1 MKRRAFCASA
11 FSVFTAA
18 SLPWQRALAAAASVP
33 VAGSTGKQV
42 LLAPSDIDDLR
53 GTLRGELLVPGQE
66 GYEAARHVWNGAFDK
81 KPALIVRCAGAADVS
96 QAVKFARSHD
106 LVLAVKGG
114 GHSLSGQS
122 VCDGGLMI
130 DLAPMK
136 SVRVDPIA
144 KTARVE
150 PGTLLGQFDREAQAY
165 GLATT
170 AGTVSHTGVAGL
182 TLGGGFGRIGRKY
195 GLACDNLVAADVIT
209 ADGRFVKT
217 STKDNPDLLW
227 ALRGGGGNFGVVT
240 SFEYQLHEVAPAMTG
255 GQLVI
260 PFVKGR
266 ELLRSFA
273 DFISGA
279 TDEMYTDAAIVPTPN
294 GRVLVLDVCHSGS
307 PAQAEKEIA
316 QLRKIGKAV
325 QDDVKSTTYVKLQC
339 SQDANYP
346 HGRKYYV
353 KSGFIPTISP
363 QVIDVVVDYLEAAPF
378 PTGIVGFVH
387 QGGAI
392 NRVKPTATA
401 FWHRSANH
409 SVMLIGNWD
418 DPAAAASNTQ
428 WVKTGWQKIEPLT
441 NSFYVNEMAHDDAAN
456 KVRAIYGDNYP
467 RLLALKKQYDPTNLF
482 RLNANIRPDV

>member
-1 MKRRAFCASA
+1 MQRRAFCASA
-11 FSVFTAA
+11 FSVLTAA
-18 SLPWQRALAAAASVP
+18 SIPWQRALAAAGSVP
-33 VAGSTGKQV
+33 TAGATGKQV
-42 LLAPSDIDDLR
+42 VLTPADLDDLR
-53 GTLRGELLVPGQE
+53 GNLRGELLVPGQE

-81 KPALIVRCAGAADVS
+81 KPSVIVRCAGAADVS

-106 LVLAVKGG
+106 LLVAVKGG

-130 DLAPMK
+130 DLTPMN

-240 SFEYQLHEVAPAMTG
+240 SFEYQMHEVAPLMTG
-255 GQLVI
+255 GVLVI

-266 ELLRSFA
+266 ELLRSFS
-273 DFISGA
+273 DFIQGA

-307 PAQAEKEIA
+307 PAQADKEIA

-325 QDDVKSTTYVKLQC
+325 QDEVKATTYVKLQS

-346 HGRKYYV
+346 HGRKYYI

-363 QVIDVVVDYLEAAPF
+363 QLIDAVVDYLDAAPF
-378 PTGIVGFVH
+378 PTGIVSFVH

-409 SVMLIGNWD
+409 SVLLIGNWD
-418 DPAAAASNTQ
+418 DPAAGASNMQ
-428 WVKTGWQKIEPLT
+428 WVRAGWQKVEPLT
-441 NSFYVNEMAHDDAAN
+441 NSFYVNEIAQDDPAS
-456 KVRAIYGDNYP
+456 KVRGVYGDNYQ